1 MALDEPVAVVMI
13 HGFLSKPKTWD
24 SFADLIASDRHLDFV
39 HVLRFGY
46 TSPLVRPNRLRRVP
60 TYKDVALSL
69 DGFLSDRAGDF
80 KSVVLVSHSQGGLI
94 IQRYLQWMLDE
105 QRGNELERIRQIVLF
120 ACPNTGAEIALSLRR
135 SWLGWNPQQVAL
147 QPFNEDVSAA
157 HRSVINRIVHAR
169 EASRG
174 SCPIPV
180 MAYAGETDNVV
191 PPASAR
197 SAFPDI
203 GVLPGDH
210 FSIIRPDG
218 LQHRSYL
225 ALKGKLIAARDA
237 SRTPEVP
244 RATGAISAGGTRA
257 LGRAAAEEGAVSG
270 ALTGWKSYTNMM
282 PEQLINVED
291 VISEIAS
298 SMIDTSAPSALAVTG
313 AGGLGKTAVTY
324 AAVEKATA
332 SGAFTTVVWAS
343 ARNTD
348 FSQVDATA
356 HAISSIYWHNV
367 LETIA
372 AQLGLELF
380 DKMIVEEQLRTHIS
394 CLPPQHRLLLVV
406 DNLELVHAADR
417 VIERLRTLGL
427 GRPHKIVATSRWEAT
442 TSRSDLDVHNTR
454 IKPLDEATTYDL
466 VRLTARN
473 TASDLAHAR
482 NEELR
487 PVFDITQ
494 GNPFLVKL
502 ISRRYGEA
510 ARPLPRIIDELTDVA
525 RRTGNDV
532 RHWLYDQSL
541 DELALRTSAEQASN
555 LMLAFCTRGRG
566 GSLTY
571 DVLREENQDV
581 DDEQFD
587 HVLEQAHRLGLVQP
601 SARHTRYA
609 IHSLLYEY
617 ILPRQDG
624 GLHER

>member
-1 MALDEPVAVVMI
+1 M
-13 HGFLSKPKTWD
+13 
-24 SFADLIASDRHLDFV
+24 
-39 HVLRFGY
+39 
-46 TSPLVRPNRLRRVP
+46 
-60 TYKDVALSL
+60 
-69 DGFLSDRAGDF
+69 
-80 KSVVLVSHSQGGLI
+80 
-94 IQRYLQWMLDE
+94 
-105 QRGNELERIRQIVLF
+105 
-120 ACPNTGAEIALSLRR
+120 
-135 SWLGWNPQQVAL
+135 
-147 QPFNEDVSAA
+147 
-157 HRSVINRIVHAR
+157 
-169 EASRG
+169 
-174 SCPIPV
+174 
-180 MAYAGETDNVV
+180 
-191 PPASAR
+191 
-197 SAFPDI
+197 
-203 GVLPGDH
+203 
-210 FSIIRPDG
+210 
-218 LQHRSYL
+218 
-225 ALKGKLIAARDA
+225 RDA
-237 SRTPEVP
+237 QG
-244 RATGAISAGGTRA
+244 ATRVNETTGTAEAGNVSTR
-257 LGRAAAEEGAVSG
+257 RQSVAEETAPG

-282 PEQLINVED
+282 PEQLINVEE
-291 VISEIAS
+291 VIDEIAS
-298 SMIDTSAPSALAVTG
+298 FMIDTSAPSALAVTG

-332 SGAFTTVVWAS
+332 SGAFTTVIWAS

-372 AQLGLELF
+372 AQLGLDLF

-417 VIERLRTLGL
+417 VIERLRALGL

-473 TASDLAHAR
+473 IDSDLAHAR

-487 PVFDITQ
+487 PVYDITQ

-510 ARPLPRIIDELTDVA
+510 ARSLPRIIDELTDAA

-571 DVLREENQDV
+571 DVLREENPDV

-601 SARHTRYA
+601 SARHTRYG

-624 GLHER
+624 ELHER